1 MKERDIIWTAR
12 ILSIV
17 FTPFYLPILG
27 LIVLFTFSYLSLLP
41 LTYKLWVTA
50 IVWFFTIL
58 LPSLLIN
65 LYRRYQG
72 WTLLELGVKE
82 RRVVPYLLSIACY
95 LCCFHLMDSLH
106 IPRFV
111 GSILM
116 AALMVQVVCALVN
129 LWWKIST
136 HSAAIGGVTG
146 ALLAFSLIF
155 MFNPVWFLCLSIL
168 VGGLVGTSRMILR
181 QHSLAQ
187 VIMGYFIGVLTAFTN
202 IIFI

>member
-65 LYRRYQG
+65 LYRRYKEIPVISETINVLKCMSVAMILSTVLKIFINTVYPDNQVSLTG
-72 WTLLELGVKE
+72 IVMTAASFYILKKTRCNPIIVMLSCGAINLLLN
-82 RRVVPYLLSIACY
+82 S
-95 LCCFHLMDSLH
+95 
-106 IPRFV
+106 
-111 GSILM
+111 
-116 AALMVQVVCALVN
+116 
-129 LWWKIST
+129 
-136 HSAAIGGVTG
+136 
-146 ALLAFSLIF
+146 LLAL
-155 MFNPVWFLCLSIL
+155 
-168 VGGLVGTSRMILR
+168 
-181 QHSLAQ
+181 
-187 VIMGYFIGVLTAFTN
+187 
-202 IIFI
+202 